1 MRRGRA
7 LEERLGSVE
16 SHKTKTKR
24 RASTSTRRQ
33 EKPSLQA
40 RFDQLKAISKLR
52 VLMSCRMGSW
62 RRNKLEMKRGKEGR
76 ADEGDGG
83 RQETS
88 PRVHAQQA

>member
-1 MRRGRA
+1 
-7 LEERLGSVE
+7 LEEE
-16 SHKTKTKR
+16 SLLIAECLTQDQNKKESKHKHTKG
-24 RASTSTRRQ
+24 Q